1 MEYRHDASGQLSGYL
16 YQVLMALWLLI
27 KTENADAQVLIEKFD
42 DISFIEED
50 SPLAM
55 IQVKHQL
62 YKVGNLGDTSTDLWR
77 SLNSWID
84 TISDFSL
91 SVNDT
96 QFVIITTAQ
105 ASAGSIVAFLGYEG
119 RDASQ
124 ALSKL
129 NEIAKNNT
137 QATNAPFYK
146 KFLSLDDDIKKHLI
160 DNVFII
166 FSAPQI
172 ADIKDKIM
180 PFIRMATIPTYED
193 KVYDKVIGWW
203 ITKVIDGLTSKDPK
217 TISYK
222 QLRYF
227 LNDCGSEYKSE
238 SLPIS
243 VDSTYQ
249 PTEKELT
256 ELSGEDKIFIEQLK
270 LITMKDAAIKRCI
283 KDYYNAYMQRSL
295 WVREQVLYTDD
306 LAVYEKRLKNEWER
320 KFENMVE
327 DLEDY
332 GPELDEAKKVAAGKK
347 LFRNI
352 EEQDIKL
359 KNVEDPFIMRGTYHG
374 MANELKVGWHMDFS
388 KRLCHLLK
396 GDANGTME

>member
-105 ASAGSIVAFLGYEG
+105 ASAGSIVAFLGYES

-249 PTEKELT
+249 PTEKELA
-256 ELSGEDKIFIEQLK
+256 ELSGEEKIFIEQLK

>member
-27 KTENADAQVLIEKFD
+27 KTENSDAQVLIEKFD

-62 YKVGNLGDTSTDLWR
+62 NKVGNLGDTSTDLWR

-105 ASAGSIVAFLGYEG
+105 ASAGSIVAFLGYES

-256 ELSGEDKIFIEQLK
+256 ELSGEEKIFIEQLK

-306 LAVYEKRLKNEWER
+306 LAVYEL
-320 KFENMVE
+320 
-327 DLEDY
+327 
-332 GPELDEAKKVAAGKK
+332 
-347 LFRNI
+347 
-352 EEQDIKL
+352 
-359 KNVEDPFIMRGTYHG
+359 
-374 MANELKVGWHMDFS
+374 
-388 KRLCHLLK
+388 
-396 GDANGTME
+396 

>member
-1 MEYRHDASGQLSGYL
+1 MGNTHDASGQLSGYL

-27 KTENADAQVLIEKFD
+27 KTENTDAQISIEKFD
-42 DISFIEED
+42 DIAFIEED
-50 SPLAM
+50 SPLAL
-55 IQVKHQL
+55 IQAKHQL
-62 YKVGNLGDTSTDLWR
+62 YKAGNLGDTSTDLWR

-84 TISDFSL
+84 SISNFSL

-105 ASAGSIVAFLGYEG
+105 ASAGSIVASLGYES
-119 RDASQ
+119 RDTSQ

-137 QATNAPFYK
+137 QATNASFYK
-146 KFLSLDDDIKKHLI
+146 KFLSLDDDVKKQLI

-172 ADIKDKIM
+172 VDIKDKIM
-180 PFIRMATIPTYED
+180 PFIRMATIPTYEE

-203 ITKVIDGLTSKDPK
+203 ITRVIDGLTSKEPK

-256 ELSGEDKIFIEQLK
+256 DLSGDEKIFIEQLK
-270 LITMKDAAIKRCI
+270 LIAMRDSAIKRCI

-306 LAVYEKRLKNEWER
+306 LAVYEKRLINEWER

-332 GPELDEAKKVAAGKK
+332 GPELDEAKKVEAGKK

-352 EEQDIKL
+352 EEQGIKL
-359 KNVEDPFIMRGTYHG
+359 KNVEEPFIMRGTYHG
-374 MANELKVGWHMDFS
+374 MANELKVGWHMNFS

>member
-1 MEYRHDASGQLSGYL
+1 MENKHDASGQLSGYL

-27 KTENADAQVLIEKFD
+27 KTENTDAQVSIEKFD
-42 DISFIEED
+42 DIAFMEED

-55 IQVKHQL
+55 IQAKHQL
-62 YKVGNLGDTSTDLWR
+62 FKVGNLGDTSTDFWR

-96 QFVIITTAQ
+96 QFIIITTAQ
-105 ASAGSIVAFLGYEG
+105 ASAGSIVASLGCER
-119 RDASQ
+119 RDTKK
-124 ALSKL
+124 ALNRL
-129 NEIAKNNT
+129 NEIANN
-137 QATNAPFYK
+137 NAQVANAAYYK
-146 KFLSLDDDIKKHLI
+146 KFLSLDEDVKKQLI

-166 FSAPQI
+166 SSAPQI
-172 ADIKDKIM
+172 VDIKDKIM
-180 PFIRMATIPTYED
+180 PFIRMATIPIYEE
-193 KVYDKVIGWW
+193 KVYAKVIGWW
-203 ITKVIDGLTSKDPK
+203 INRVIDGLKSKEPQ

-222 QLRYF
+222 QLRCF
-227 LNDCGSEYKSE
+227 LNDCGSEYKFG

-243 VDSTYQ
+243 VDISYQ
-249 PTEKELT
+249 PTEQELT
-256 ELSGEDKIFIEQLK
+256 ELSGDEKIFIEQLK
-270 LITMKDAAIKRCI
+270 LIAMSDSAIKRCI

-306 LAVYEKRLKNEWER
+306 LAVYEKRLINEWER
-320 KFENMVE
+320 KFENMVD
-327 DLEDY
+327 DLKDY
-332 GPELDEAKKVAAGKK
+332 GAKLDEAKKVESGKK
-347 LFRNI
+347 LLRNI
-352 EEQDIKL
+352 EEQAIKL

-396 GDANGTME
+396 GDAND